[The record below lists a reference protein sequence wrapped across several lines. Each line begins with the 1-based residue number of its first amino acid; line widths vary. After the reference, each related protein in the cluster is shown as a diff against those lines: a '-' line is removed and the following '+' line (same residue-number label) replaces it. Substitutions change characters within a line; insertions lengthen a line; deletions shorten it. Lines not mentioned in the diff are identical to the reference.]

1 MYKALKCFRS
11 RYRPYDFMHLYHSL
25 FLSKNISTKPLCF
38 CYTIDYTNSFKDNEN
53 SISKCN
59 FADKI
64 GKFVFSE
71 PGGTS
76 PPCSDGK
83 NYLYCLP
90 TKVDIYESFNQRTKI
105 YYLHNVAKWLST
117 K

>member
-1 MYKALKCFRS
+1 MHGLPSVLVAVCPPAPLVSSGEYMVFSRESINSSTGKARFS
-11 RYRPYDFMHLYHSL
+11 Y
-25 FLSKNISTKPLCF
+25 
-38 CYTIDYTNSFKDNEN
+38 EN

-59 FADKI
+59 FADEI

-76 PPCSDGK
+76 PPCPDGK